1 MQFDEDEDNTNNTY
15 EYNPK
20 PSKARNNIQQ
30 NYHPMMESPPPQFS
44 TIKSSPSTKK
54 SSTKKS
60 SKPQPDDFEEM
71 LNNLAAPIEKM
82 PHNVLSSQPNLT
94 PAKSPKRPI
103 KRKKG
108 DNSQSSRP
116 KMIHTQKT
124 RVNIDDG
131 KRKTKTFITRTTAEP
146 LDSKSNNERNRPRT
160 KNVNYHYMLPDK
172 LPNATFPSEIALN
185 EILNIKNEKL
195 LEQEKGASDSEDAS
209 GGVYSFDLSK
219 RNYNKYNSDI
229 VNDLEEILRSP
240 IKGSI
245 NQSSTTLNH
254 NESVLETQDDCGR
267 NESYEDEYHNE
278 EVDEEHNEPDPIRY
292 NPRPKRNIK
301 PKSSLKV
308 SPSSIKQEDK
318 VSTRKSYNKV
328 TKYGDRVIK
337 TEQEISINEDYDDD
351 DDNEN
356 DNSTINNSDSKSS
369 NVPDSI
375 NCNAT
380 DSAHYKCEMC
390 SAVFTDRA
398 QLLVH
403 VPVHI

>member
-1 MQFDEDEDNTNNTY
+1 MQFDEDEEEDDANNTY

-20 PSKARNNIQQ
+20 SNKTRNIQ
-30 NYHPMMESPPPQFS
+30 NYRALESPPPPQYQQ
-44 TIKSSPSTKK
+44 IKQSPPAKK
-54 SSTKKS
+54 QNAKKL
-60 SKPQPDDFEEM
+60 SKPSNDDFEEM

-82 PHNVLSSQPNLT
+82 PHNVLSNNPV
-94 PAKSPKRPI
+94 PVKSPKRPI

-108 DNSQSSRP
+108 DHGQSSRP

-124 RVNIDDG
+124 RVNIEDG
-131 KRKTKTFITRTTAEP
+131 KRKTKTFITRTTAEL

-185 EILNIKNEKL
+185 EILNIKHEKL

-240 IKGSI
+240 IKGTI
-245 NQSSTTLNH
+245 HQSPSTLNR
-254 NESVLETQDDCGR
+254 NEPILETNDHTGL
-267 NESYEDEYHNE
+267 NESYDDDHNNGSGKDEPE
-278 EVDEEHNEPDPIRY
+278 PIRY
-292 NPRPKRNIK
+292 NPRPKRNLK
-301 PKSSLKV
+301 SKSSIKI
-308 SPSSIKQEDK
+308 SPSSVKQEEK
-318 VSTRKSYNKV
+318 TPTRKTTNRV
-328 TKYGDRVIK
+328 TRYEDKVIK
-337 TEQEISINEDYDDD
+337 TEQEISIHEEFDDD
-351 DDNEN
+351 VDDGEN
-356 DNSTINNSDSKSS
+356 HNISTKVNNIEIKSS
-369 NVPDSI
+369 HVPEPI
-375 NCNAT
+375 NCNT
-380 DSAHYKCEMC
+380 TSSAHYKCEMC

-398 QLLVH
+398 QLLIH